1 MGRRFTFWISRHQAE
16 LLLGLRMTVASLLAF
31 ALAAWFALPQG
42 YFAVLT
48 TVIVM
53 HGSVGG
59 SVNATLYRLIGTFG
73 GAEAKQIASVTK
85 PISVAQNG
93 TLFVAVKTNAWM
105 TELSLMEPQILRAL
119 NAKAGRARV
128 RKIRLQLMR

>member
-1 MGRRFTFWISRHQAE
+1 MGRRFIFWVSRHQAE

-73 GAEAKQIASVTK
+73 GAVWGVSFQPPFRTRRS
-85 PISVAQNG
+85 PRWRWRS
-93 TLFVAVKTNAWM
+93 WRW
-105 TELSLMEPQILRAL
+105 LRP
-119 NAKAGRARV
+119 
-128 RKIRLQLMR
+128 